1 LAQIKQITMKKFLT
15 TCTLISGVVFGVN
28 AQIFINTGNPNM
40 DKYKNDN
47 PDAVIWEG
55 KKDAPPATT
64 PSTPAPT
71 KTVKVVTPEPVSAPK
86 TSTKVAT
93 ESSSFASSYTGKI
106 SDANDN
112 LPPNAEPGKCYAR
125 CFIPDQFEFK
135 DEMVIDKALSFKAQT
150 IPAKYK
156 TVFDT
161 VITRNASIRYNEVP
175 AVYETITE
183 DIMVSPATEKWVK
196 STADAGC
203 LSANP
208 ADCQVMCLQQIP
220 AVYKKVTRR
229 VVKAPAY
236 KNEVPVPAEFKI
248 VSRQVVDVPAQ
259 QVQIEV
265 PATYKRVVRKEL
277 SKKGGYSDWREI
289 LCSQNLTLQRI
300 LAIQQALKAAGY
312 NPGPLDDVFGSQ
324 TKTALVKYQQDKGLP
339 TGNLNMETLRSLG
352 VE

>member
-1 LAQIKQITMKKFLT
+1 
-15 TCTLISGVVFGVN
+15 
-28 AQIFINTGNPNM
+28 
-40 DKYKNDN
+40 
-47 PDAVIWEG
+47 
-55 KKDAPPATT
+55 
-64 PSTPAPT
+64 
-71 KTVKVVTPEPVSAPK
+71 
-86 TSTKVAT
+86 
-93 ESSSFASSYTGKI
+93 
-106 SDANDN
+106 
-112 LPPNAEPGKCYAR
+112 
-125 CFIPDQFEFK
+125 
-135 DEMVIDKALSFKAQT
+135 
-150 IPAKYK
+150 
-156 TVFDT
+156 
-161 VITRNASIRYNEVP
+161 
-175 AVYETITE
+175 
-183 DIMVSPATEKWVK
+183 
-196 STADAGC
+196 
-203 LSANP
+203 
-208 ADCQVMCLQQIP
+208 MCLQQIP